1 MSKVTILLGSRCQ
14 VLLWSQR
21 ERNSEELKS
30 KGRIERERQ
39 NREEETVRK

>member
-1 MSKVTILLGSRCQ
+1 MSKVTILLGPGCQ